1 MNISRV
7 VATGPSEARNP
18 LSAATDRVWVVAR
31 KDIRDLVSGKFYIYL
46 IFICLICLP
55 YFDSARNAV
64 NELSKQGMSASDVR
78 LAAQSFLDTMAYTLP
93 VMLAMLLCSVF
104 ASYAIL
110 MDKTKRA
117 FESLLA
123 TPLSLKQIWMGKTIG
138 VALPGMAVGIVVS
151 LAAMVAIDLAIIA
164 PVAGSAV
171 APAALPIV
179 SALVISPIL
188 VFLAVMLISLLQLI
202 MTNPRI
208 PSFAFTVIFMAIYAT
223 TVIMKVSSGWNF
235 GLTYLMAAI
244 VIGIALTFLSR
255 FLTNE
260 RTVLSSKGQ

>member
-1 MNISRV
+1 MNISRA

-138 VALPGMAVGIVVS
+138 VALPGGDTHDRPGHHRPRGRERRRAYSSSHRECPGDQSDTGVS
-151 LAAMVAIDLAIIA
+151 GGNAD
-164 PVAGSAV
+164 
-171 APAALPIV
+171 
-179 SALVISPIL
+179 
-188 VFLAVMLISLLQLI
+188 Q
-202 MTNPRI
+202 
-208 PSFAFTVIFMAIYAT
+208 
-223 TVIMKVSSGWNF
+223 SSS
-235 GLTYLMAAI
+235 THHD
-244 VIGIALTFLSR
+244 
-255 FLTNE
+255 
-260 RTVLSSKGQ
+260 QP